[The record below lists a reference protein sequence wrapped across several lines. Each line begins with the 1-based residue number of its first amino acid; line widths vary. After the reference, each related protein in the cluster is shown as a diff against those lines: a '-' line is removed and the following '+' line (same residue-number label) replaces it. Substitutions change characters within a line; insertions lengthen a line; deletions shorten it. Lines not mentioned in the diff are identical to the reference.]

1 MEHSADAVAAVVIPG
16 LIWITLKTSNQ
27 YPEAT
32 CYTGFT
38 ITLMTQVALL
48 HTATRRHLEKRSC
61 RFMGLIK
68 TSATGIALTPFWLAP
83 ALAIPISLG
92 AIQLGALNRIEQ
104 SVLSFTASLP
114 ILFL

>member
-1 MEHSADAVAAVVIPG
+1 
-16 LIWITLKTSNQ
+16 
-27 YPEAT
+27 
-32 CYTGFT
+32 
-38 ITLMTQVALL
+38 
-48 HTATRRHLEKRSC
+48 
-61 RFMGLIK
+61 MGLIK
-68 TSATGIALTPFWLAP
+68 TSATGIALTPLWLAP